1 MREVERIFQ
10 LDPEPPV
17 RGNLND
23 YILETVQSR
32 DLRWFSFFLHHYE
45 NRLNGRVR
53 RFLLREGLDRYDP
66 ERFLDYKMG
75 CVLAMLDCLQ
85 GYDPAQGADFLTYA
99 HHFIGN
105 ALLTCRM
112 QEEAGSFENVDEYKA
127 VRGIAWLYN
136 QSGQSEQA
144 AIQKY
149 VQKNGCT
156 EETAAKFLAL
166 AKQNR
171 SRVPFY
177 QTIQEADSEETGE
190 EVAVDDSWNYTDI
203 LWNGAQAE
211 KIQRAFEKLNFREQ
225 TLLEKRLALCMTCGR
240 VSSWK
245 NRPTFEELA
254 VLFEGS
260 TASGAERAYRKATEK
275 LTLLDGGVAQVEI
288 AVLQA
293 QRLVGVAAAVD
304 LERQLVVAA
313 AAEHLDLRGH
323 DLNVAGGLLG
333 VFARALAHGALHGDR
348 GLLVERL
355 DDLHHVLGLD
365 DDLRRAVEIAQ
376 NDESKVVAHDAHVFH
391 PAAERDGFAA
401 VGKAQLAAGMS
412 SGLHHSMFLLS
423 V

>member
-1 MREVERIFQ
+1 MDAVWTWKLSGHCAKYSFLTEPKGLTMREVERIFQ
-10 LDPEPPV
+10 FDPEPPV

-32 DLRWFSFFLHHYE
+32 DLRWFSFFLHNYE

-75 CVLAMLDCLQ
+75 CVLAMLDCLR

-149 VQKNGCT
+149 AQKNGCT

-275 LTLLDGGVAQVEI
+275 LTLLAAAEG
-288 AVLQA
+288 AVRAIRIKQKA
-293 QRLVGVAAAVD
+293 KTKRKKKIAAAVYEYQAD
-304 LERQLVVAA
+304 CDGEWGEISLDFETST
-313 AAEHLDLRGH
+313 AEILRLA
-323 DLNVAGGLLG
+323 DWDTTISNFYARKVIQYLLG
-333 VFARALAHGALHGDR
+333 CDNDKLPKEAMFAF
-348 GLLVERL
+348 E
-355 DDLHHVLGLD
+355 
-365 DDLRRAVEIAQ
+365 EI
-376 NDESKVVAHDAHVFH
+376 
-391 PAAERDGFAA
+391 
-401 VGKAQLAAGMS
+401 
-412 SGLHHSMFLLS
+412 
-423 V
+423 